1 MSDLERVTAMVVE
14 DNIQVRNLVAS
25 VLRQVGVGNI
35 LRANNGMEAIELLR
49 EVRNN
54 PAKIGCSEVDIIISD
69 WHMEPVDGGTLLRWI
84 RRHKESPDKMLPFFI
99 LTGDCNEEMVMS
111 VRDLGVSEFIA
122 KPFRIDQFIEHIQGA
137 VKDDRR
143 FVASPGYFGPDRRR
157 RAEPFKGE
165 ERRGTAKD
173 KAKFFEP
180 PRRLFSKAGG
190 ALDITPD
197 QIMAAVEEV
206 ESLQMEFTDQVKAD
220 LERLEAIFEQAKAEA
235 SEEARAAIVQG
246 MAPICHELRGQGGVF
261 GYMLISVV
269 ADSLHLIAS
278 SILAVPKDALD
289 LLRTHLDLMK
299 AIIREEITGDGGALG
314 PELMDSL
321 HHANV
326 GFIDKKENEALVTRE
341 FIRKARLGTAMFGT
355 AARQLMAAQTE
366 GRGEDAK
373 DGKSDTPV
381 ESSPDVDTQSETKAA
396 AAG

>member
-14 DNIQVRNLVAS
+14 DNIQVRNLVVS

-35 LRANNGMEAIELLR
+35 LRANNGMEAIEILR
-49 EVRNN
+49 DVRNN
-54 PAKIGCSEVDIIISD
+54 PTKVGASEVDIIIAD

-84 RRHKESPDKMLPFFI
+84 RRHRESPDKMLPFFVI
-99 LTGDCNEEMVMS
+99 TGDCDEEMVTTA
-111 VRDLGVSEFIA
+111 RDLGVSEFIA
-122 KPFRIDQFIEHIQGA
+122 KPFRMDQFIEHIQGA

-143 FVASPGYFGPDRRR
+143 FVAAPGYFGPDRRR
-157 RAEPFKGE
+157 KGDDHKGE
-165 ERRGTAKD
+165 ERRGTAKE

-180 PRRLFSKAGG
+180 PRRLFSKSGG
-190 ALDITPD
+190 SLNITPD
-197 QIMAAVEEV
+197 QIMAAMEEV
-206 ESLQMEFTDQVKAD
+206 ESMQMEFTDQVNED
-220 LERLEAIFEQAKAEA
+220 LSKLEAIYEQTKAEP
-235 SEEARAAIVQG
+235 SEEGRAVIVQG

-299 AIIREEITGDGGALG
+299 AIIREEIAGDGGALG
-314 PELMDSL
+314 PELMESL

-326 GFIDKKENEALVTRE
+326 SFIDKKENERLVTRE

-355 AARQLMAAQTE
+355 AARQLMAAQAE
-366 GRGEDAK
+366 SKAEPEAK
-373 DGKSDTPV
+373 S
-381 ESSPDVDTQSETKAA
+381 AA
-396 AAG
+396 NG